1 MHLEL
6 TPAPDVVV
14 CLGAHADDIEIGAG
28 GTIATLA
35 DRHPDTEFVFIV
47 MSAAGER
54 SSEATQSAERLL
66 GDRVVCNVGSFT
78 DGYLPYADAAGVK
91 DFIRSASNGITP
103 DLIFAP
109 HSADKHQDH
118 RFVADLA
125 LQIFRG
131 PLILEYEIV
140 KFDGDL
146 GRPNLFV
153 PLTAETAGV
162 KLDHLAASFS
172 SQHGKPWYSKEA
184 FEALLRIRGIESQ
197 SRSGL
202 AEAFYATKL
211 VIG

>member
-1 MHLEL
+1 VKLAA
-6 TPAPDVVV
+6 APSVVV

-54 SSEATQSAERLL
+54 LSEAMESAERLL
-66 GDRVVCNVGSFT
+66 GDRVVCHVGSFT

-91 DFIRSASNGITP
+91 DFIRSAANGIAP
-103 DLIFAP
+103 DLVLAP

-125 LQIFRG
+125 LQVFRG

-146 GRPNLFV
+146 GQPNLFV
-153 PLTAETAGV
+153 PLTAEAAAF
-162 KLDHLAASFS
+162 KLDHLATSFP
-172 SQHGKPWYSKEA
+172 SQHDKPWYAKEA
-184 FEALLRIRGIESQ
+184 FEALLRVRGIESQ
-197 SRSGL
+197 SDSGL
-202 AEAFYATKL
+202 AEAFHATKV